1 MSDKN
6 VRALEST
13 VDAMIERRKEK
24 FNAYMKEIEGAE
36 ADIKRIR
43 AKISDM
49 DVEFQKSL
57 QAEFNIVVDKVRAEI
72 LAKRQ
77 SKEGEP

>member
-1 MSDKN
+1 MSDQK
-6 VRALEST
+6 VGTLEST

-49 DVEFQKSL
+49 DVEFQKNL
-57 QAEFNIVVDKVRAEI
+57 QAEVDIVADKVREEI
-72 LAKRQ
+72 LAERQ
-77 SKEGEP
+77 SKEG